1 MALASVCET
10 CGYHPRNS
18 DTNLVDVQQ
27 GWSSDDD
34 GYKPIIIQVL
44 HVICYGCGNEWVE

>member
-18 DTNLVDVQQ
+18 DTNLVDVQ
-27 GWSSDDD
+27 SASDD
-34 GYKPIIIQVL
+34 KTITIQVL

>member
-18 DTNLVDVQQ
+18 DTNLVDVRSVQP
-27 GWSSDDD
+27 DD
-34 GYKPIIIQVL
+34 KAITIQVL

>member
-1 MALASVCET
+1 MALASVCDT

-18 DTNLVDVQQ
+18 DTNLVDTQSVQ
-27 GWSSDDD
+27 D
-34 GYKPIIIQVL
+34 GKTITIQVL